1 MYEAEGI
8 DSRVSSSESAQKIS
22 SRGIDRDYFLLRQY
36 DAEDIKHVQLYDMLA
51 RWWEGQGA
59 EEGGAQM
66 NLWTTVPRLTTKVS
80 SLHPLKVMCVCGGV
94 WYCSHSY
101 ESWTCA

>member
-1 MYEAEGI
+1 MLKVPA
-8 DSRVSSSESAQKIS
+8 V
-22 SRGIDRDYFLLRQY
+22 
-36 DAEDIKHVQLYDMLA
+36 IKHVQLYDMLA

-59 EEGGAQM
+59 EEGRAQM

-94 WYCSHSY
+94 WYCSRSY